1 MSDDELE
8 ELVTIVEKETSEYL
22 KQSLPPKTDFNV
34 SVSIEK
40 TGEAVNVSIDV
51 TIRGRLQEYRE
62 EARDAVNYAKRKLV
76 EVLESMRNKFIKYD

>member
-22 KQSLPPKTDFNV
+22 KQLLSPKTDFNV